1 MSTIRGLRCRECQR
15 EYPQEPVHVC
25 DSCFGPL
32 EVVYDYEAI
41 RARVSRQAIAAGPRS
56 IWRYR
61 TFLPVEGERV
71 VDLGTGF
78 TPLVRAERLGKALGL
93 DRLYLKNDCVNPTYS
108 FKDRPVAVAASKAL
122 EFGFDTLACASTG
135 NLAGAV
141 AAHAAKA
148 GMRAFV
154 FIPDDLEQGK
164 VVGAGVYGPHL
175 VAVRGNYDDVN
186 RLCSEVADRFGW
198 AFVNINVR
206 PYYTEGSKTLGFEL
220 AEQLGWRAPDHVVT
234 PIGSGGLLVKVL
246 KGLHELARVG
256 LIAEPKT
263 RMSGAQPAGCSTVV
277 ATWKQ
282 GGTTIRP
289 VKPRTVAKSLAM
301 GNPADGY
308 YALRAIQASGGDAED
323 ATDDEIIAAM
333 QLLAETEGI
342 FAETAGGVTV
352 AALKKLAARGVFG
365 RDDVVV
371 ALITGN
377 GLKTQEAL
385 AGQLAPAIAVTASL
399 RDFEEALAGLAEP
412 RTLDGPPDGQ
422 AHEQE
427 EAAWPV
433 GASGSPTLRGS
444 SPGR

>member
-1 MSTIRGLRCRECQR
+1 LATSSVKGLRCRECNR
-15 EYPQEPVHVC
+15 EYAQEPIHVC
-25 DSCFGPL
+25 DYCFGPL

-41 RARVSRQAIAAGPRS
+41 TAQVSRAAIAQGPRS

-61 TFLPVEGERV
+61 PFLPIDGERV

-78 TPLVRAERLGKALGL
+78 TPLLHADNLGRELGL
-93 DRLYLKNDCVNPTYS
+93 DRLYIKNDSVNPTFS

-135 NLAGAV
+135 NLAGSV

-175 VAVRGNYDDVN
+175 VAVHGNYDDVN
-186 RLCSEVADRFGW
+186 RLCSEVADKFGW

-206 PYYTEGSKTLGFEL
+206 PYYTEGSKTLGFEI
-220 AEQLGWRAPDHVVT
+220 AEQLGWRAPDHIVA
-234 PIGSGGLLVKVL
+234 PIGSGGMLIKVQ
-246 KGLHELARVG
+246 KGLDELAKTG
-256 LIAEPKT
+256 LIDEPKT
-263 RMSGAQPAGCSTVV
+263 RMSAAQPSGCSTVV

-282 GGTTIRP
+282 GGTTIQP
-289 VKPRTVAKSLAM
+289 VKPHTVAKSLAM

-308 YALRAIQASGGDAED
+308 YALRAIKDSGGDAED
-323 ATDDEIIAAM
+323 ADDDEIIDAM
-333 QLLAETEGI
+333 LLLAETEGI
-342 FAETAGGVTV
+342 FTETAGGVTI
-352 AALKKLAARGVFG
+352 AALKKLAQRGVFG
-365 RDDVVV
+365 RNDVVV

-385 AGQLAPAIAVTASL
+385 TGKLAPTIPVAASL
-399 RDFEEALAGLAEP
+399 RDFEAALATLTEP
-412 RTLDGPPDGQ
+412 RRATGSGV
-422 AHEQE
+422 ARKET
-427 EAAWPV
+427 AWP
-433 GASGSPTLRGS
+433 ASASSSPTLQPS
-444 SPGR
+444 SPNR